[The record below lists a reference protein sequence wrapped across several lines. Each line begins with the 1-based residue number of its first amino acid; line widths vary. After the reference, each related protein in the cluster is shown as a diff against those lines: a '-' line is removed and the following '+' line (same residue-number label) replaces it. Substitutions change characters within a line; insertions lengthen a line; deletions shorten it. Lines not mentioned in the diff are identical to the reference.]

1 LASTY
6 LQLTNFVLT
15 RLNEVNLT
23 STTFA
28 SAVGFQS
35 AAKNFVNDAL
45 NEINSAE
52 TEWPFNFNSATI
64 TLTADSTTTQTYSLE
79 SDMATADWDSFLIR
93 PSGTTITTAPLRYI
107 PFDYWRKNYK
117 PRDKQ
122 VMNDEAGWGKPEY
135 VFQTQENPTKAGFS
149 PVPDE
154 AYVVEY
160 EYWKKPT
167 ALSEH
172 GDTHTLPDRFEYV
185 ILDGAMMHAYN
196 FRDNVEE
203 AALANKKFYSGI
215 MRMRVEL
222 INKQNQ
228 MLAGQIV

>member
-1 LASTY
+1 MASTY
-6 LQLTNFVLT
+6 LQLCNFVLT

-28 SAVGFQS
+28 SAVGFQ
-35 AAKNFVNDAL
+35 AAVKNFINDAL

-52 TEWPFNFNSATI
+52 TEWPFNFGSSTV
-64 TLTADSTTTQTYSLE
+64 TLTADSTTTQTYTLAA
-79 SDMATADWDSFLIR
+79 DMATVDWDSFLIQ
-93 PSGTTITTAPLRYI
+93 PVSTTITASPLKYI
-107 PFDYWRKNYK
+107 PYDYWRKNFK

-122 VMNDEAGWGKPEY
+122 VMNDAAGWGKPEF
-135 VFQTQENPTKAGFS
+135 VFQTQENPTKVGFS
-149 PVPDE
+149 QVPDE

-167 ALSEH
+167 ALSAH
-172 GDTHTLPDRFEYV
+172 SDTHNLPDRFEYV
-185 ILDGAMMHAYN
+185 ITDGGIMHGYA

-203 AALANKKFYSGI
+203 AALANKKFYGGI

-222 INKQNQ
+222 INKQDQ